1 MELHENNG
9 ELCLGGAPLGSLADR
24 LGTPLAVFDAEAL
37 IERFYGFVE
46 AFASCRA
53 MVCFAVDAGANTQLM
68 HRLVKRGAGLRVR
81 RAVDLE
87 RAWLCGAPLSR
98 VIYSGMGK
106 TDNDIRA
113 ALDGLYSPLFQAG
126 RLVEGKPPYY
136 RGPVGWFSV
145 ETADE
150 LDQLAR
156 LAGGV
161 RIACRVMVRVSL
173 PQCSSS
179 VMGASPE
186 EVVDLFYKYGSDP
199 RLRLA
204 GLRVHL
210 GRSGV
215 SVDDFAAAAAGLCSL
230 AEKLTDMGADIRAL
244 DLGGGFACD
253 VWDKDAPSPEAY
265 AEAIGPVVMPC
276 VDKGVKLIIEPGW
289 SIAAAG
295 SVLVSRVL
303 AVREVGDERVVIVD
317 GVPSEPAEL
326 DRLRPVPARGAETS
340 DGRPCRLCD
349 VDDPARC
356 VVAPRRFAAG
366 ELIVW
371 PGGGAYGQRRA
382 SSICEVLYEDGR
394 AFVIRPR
401 ESVAE
406 TVGPELESHEVIL

>member
-1 MELHENNG
+1 VELHEKNG
-9 ELCLGGAPLGSLADR
+9 ELCLGGARLGALADR
-24 LGTPLAVFDAEAL
+24 LGTPLAVYDAESL
-37 IERFYGFVE
+37 IERFYSFVE

-53 MVCFAVDAGANTQLM
+53 MVCFAADAGANTQLM

-87 RAWLCGAPLSR
+87 RAWLSGAPLSR

-136 RGPVGWFSV
+136 RGPVGWFSI

-150 LDQLAR
+150 LEQLAR

-179 VMGASPE
+179 VLGASPE

-215 SVDDFAAAAAGLCSL
+215 SVDNFAAAAAGLCSL
-230 AEKLTDMGADIRAL
+230 AAKLTDMGADITAL
-244 DLGGGFACD
+244 NLGGGFACD
-253 VWDKDAPSPEAY
+253 AWDEDAPSPEAY
-265 AEAIGPVVMPC
+265 ARAIGPMVMPC
-276 VDKGVKLIIEPGW
+276 VDKGVKLMIEPGW

-303 AVREVGDERVVIVD
+303 AVREVGDERIVIVD
-317 GVPSEPAEL
+317 GVPGEPAEL
-326 DRLRPVPARGAETS
+326 DRLRPVPVHGPETN
-340 DGRPCRLCD
+340 DGRACRLCD
-349 VDDPARC
+349 VHVPSRC
-356 VVAPRRFAAG
+356 VMAPRRFEAG
-366 ELIVW
+366 ELIAW
-371 PGGGAYGQRRA
+371 PGGGAYVRRGVGSA
-382 SSICEVLYEDGR
+382 SEVMYEDGR

-401 ESVAE
+401 EVVADA
-406 TVGPELESHEVIL
+406 VGPELESHEVIL

>member
-1 MELHENNG
+1 VELHETNG
-9 ELCLGGAPLGSLADR
+9 ELYLGGAPLGTLGER

-46 AFASCRA
+46 AFSECRA
-53 MVCFAVDAGANTQLM
+53 MVCFAADACANTQVL

-81 RAVDLE
+81 GAVDLE
-87 RAWLCGAPLSR
+87 RAWLSGVPLSR
-98 VIYSGMGK
+98 VIYAGMGK

-113 ALDGLYSPLFQAG
+113 GLDGLYSPLFQAG

-145 ETADE
+145 ETGDE

-161 RIACRVMVRVSL
+161 RINCRVMVRVTL

-179 VMGASPE
+179 VLGASPE

-215 SVDDFAAAAAGLCSL
+215 SVENFAQAAASLCGL

-253 VWDKDAPSPEAY
+253 VWDADAPSPEAY
-265 AEAIGPVVMPC
+265 AQAIGPVVMPC
-276 VDKGVKLIIEPGW
+276 VEKGVKLIVEPGW
-289 SIAAAG
+289 SIAGAG

-303 AVREVGDERVVIVD
+303 AVREVGDERIVIVD
-317 GVPSEPAEL
+317 RVPGEPAEL
-326 DRLRPVPARGAETS
+326 DRLRPVPVHGPEINDDRA
-340 DGRPCRLCD
+340 CRVCD
-349 VDDPARC
+349 VRDPSRC
-356 VVAPRRFAAG
+356 VTAPRRFDAG
-366 ELIVW
+366 DLIVW
-371 PGGGAYGQRRA
+371 PGGGAYVRRGGG
-382 SSICEVLYEDGR
+382 SVSEVLYEDGR

-406 TVGPELESHEVIL
+406 TVGAELESHEVIL